1 MRRNGLNPQGLFALH
16 PRCGKS
22 RADVDRRIIQKLPV
36 RPRLNCVHYP
46 FLVPALPAWDDAALA
61 VIRLLQERGYTA
73 DDVNAAYETLQPV
86 PATKTRQ
93 RQARRLGLDMR
104 VRTEAAQI
112 LGQRGINPE
121 GHELDRQR
129 LERSN
134 LIVMKAALD
143 RHLNDGSGEGF
154 RMPACCS
161 HPRAL

>member
-1 MRRNGLNPQGLFALH
+1 MEWRFARSPTFGCRRSPLSQ
-16 PRCGKS
+16 
-22 RADVDRRIIQKLPV
+22 
-36 RPRLNCVHYP
+36 
-46 FLVPALPAWDDAALA
+46 DDAALA
-61 VIRLLQERGYTA
+61 AIRLLQERGYTA

-86 PATKTRQ
+86 PATKARQ

-143 RHLNDGSGEGF
+143 RQVNATVGHSASQRHDFS
-154 RMPACCS
+154 
-161 HPRAL
+161 RAELDQIDRAFPTIIANAIAEVFNGTN